1 MKFIFNVKT
10 LKSTRFHETL
20 HLPFESARAELRE
33 PRPTPRLRAVL
44 RAAPK
49 VGAAWWLDVVYVG
62 DVGVSKSEQ
71 EVSDDVEHY
80 VGSESGGSVHRDADP
95 SVLGD
100 FSADGITDGDCES
113 DDETVD
119 KSSGG
124 QIATDQG
131 ADWEARHGLVKPALA
146 LHRPTPSV
154 ALLKVTAQIQRREC
168 SSAWNTR
175 RLLGLAKTSSW
186 RERAR
191 HSKSW
196 QLFVCLAGVCNV

>member
-1 MKFIFNVKT
+1 MNFIFNVKT

-33 PRPTPRLRAVL
+33 PRPTPSPRAVL

-49 VGAAWWLDVVYVG
+49 VDAGWWLDVVYVG
-62 DVGVSKSEQ
+62 DVGLSKREQ

-80 VGSESGGSVHRDADP
+80 VGSESGSCVHRDADP

-100 FSADGITDGDCES
+100 AAADGITDGDGES

-124 QIATDQG
+124 QVATGQG
-131 ADWEARHGLVKPALA
+131 ADREARHGWRGRFPPHALVLF
-146 LHRPTPSV
+146 LN
-154 ALLKVTAQIQRREC
+154 RR
-168 SSAWNTR
+168 
-175 RLLGLAKTSSW
+175 
-186 RERAR
+186 
-191 HSKSW
+191 
-196 QLFVCLAGVCNV
+196 